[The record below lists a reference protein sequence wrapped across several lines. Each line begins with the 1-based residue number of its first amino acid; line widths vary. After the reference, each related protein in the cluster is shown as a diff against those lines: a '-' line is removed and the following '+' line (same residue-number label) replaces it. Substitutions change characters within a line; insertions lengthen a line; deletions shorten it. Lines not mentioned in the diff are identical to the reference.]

1 MNEITD
7 WYNALEPRERLM
19 VTVAGIAL
27 AVTLFYLM
35 LWEPVYKGLYEEQLK
50 NENQTANLAWMQ
62 QAASEVRSLKAS
74 GASTNVRNQNAPVS
88 LSVEQTIG
96 NAGIKDKLS
105 KLESSGQDSARAILD
120 NVSFNQMVLW
130 LNTLE
135 SNFGIS
141 VSSATIERTESAG
154 IVDARLTLSRDK

>member
-35 LWEPVYKGLYEEQLK
+35 LWEPVYKGLDEEQLK